1 MLPKSVEENG
11 NRQLEKLSEVI
22 AQKGSESTETAG
34 YVDDLVLLV
43 RRLVHRLNQCSPTD
57 PLVNKALDYLRRNGH
72 QSSQLK

>member
-1 MLPKSVEENG
+1 MITSDEIKNSYDHKKKAV
-11 NRQLEKLSEVI
+11 KKI
-22 AQKGSESTETAG
+22 ADVSESPELPC

-72 QSSQLK
+72 QSSPLK